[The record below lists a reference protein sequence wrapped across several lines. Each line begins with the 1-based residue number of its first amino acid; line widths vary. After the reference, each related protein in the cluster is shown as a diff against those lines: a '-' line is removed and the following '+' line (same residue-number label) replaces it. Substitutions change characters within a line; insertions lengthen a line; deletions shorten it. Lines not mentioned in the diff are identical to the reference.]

1 MYFRTYQRSGMS
13 KFEEMSSYVSDKSRF
28 SVCGEMAFT
37 IGVADSDTKDKLAFE
52 SREMALSKAKEV
64 GVLDLQVPYLCQ
76 FCQFWHLGKNV
87 NIGEEE
93 RVYYIPRRIE
103 HIIRDEVKEDRP
115 LYQEVINFKMENH
128 NTPTSEIFKL
138 ERLMKQNKL
147 PRFNLHK
154 LQAFHINPQYRAV
167 VWALHMPLQRQP
179 VFLKTDNDIVYRSRA
194 GDYWGQDIRL

>member
-1 MYFRTYQRSGMS
+1 MS